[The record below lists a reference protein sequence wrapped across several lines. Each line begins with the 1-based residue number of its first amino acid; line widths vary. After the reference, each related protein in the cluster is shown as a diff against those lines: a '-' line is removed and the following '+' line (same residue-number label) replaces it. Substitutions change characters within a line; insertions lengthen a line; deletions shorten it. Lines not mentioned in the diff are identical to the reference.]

1 MIKIYDKTNDY
12 LYAEGNTGKELI
24 EDWNNKAENNFSW
37 LLDNLLAPDKHEDYD
52 EATEKQENIRGIEK
66 IIDKINN
73 IEVNNLAIYENGI
86 RIYK

>member
-1 MIKIYDKTNDY
+1 MLKIYDKTNDY
-12 LYAEGNTGKELI
+12 LYAEGNTEKELI

-37 LLDNLLAPDKHEDYD
+37 LLDNLLDPDKHEDYD
-52 EATEKQENIRGIEK
+52 EATEIQENIRGIEK